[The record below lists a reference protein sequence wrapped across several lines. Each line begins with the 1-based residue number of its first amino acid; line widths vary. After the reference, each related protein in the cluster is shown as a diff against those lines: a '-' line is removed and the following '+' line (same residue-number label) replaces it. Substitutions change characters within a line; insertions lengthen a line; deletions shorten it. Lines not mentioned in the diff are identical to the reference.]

1 MSNLID
7 ALGSLF
13 TFLTTQ
19 LGNIATFF
27 TTNVIGQII
36 LGVALFSV
44 VFNIVVAIINKIHR

>member
-1 MSNLID
+1 MSDLIT
-7 ALGSLF
+7 ALSSLF

-19 LGNIATFF
+19 MGTIANFF

-44 VFNIVVAIINKIHR
+44 VFNIITMIIRKIR

>member
-1 MSNLID
+1 MSDLIT
-7 ALGSLF
+7 ALTTLF

-19 LGNIATFF
+19 MGNIATFF

-44 VFNIVVAIINKIHR
+44 VFNIVVAIINKVHR